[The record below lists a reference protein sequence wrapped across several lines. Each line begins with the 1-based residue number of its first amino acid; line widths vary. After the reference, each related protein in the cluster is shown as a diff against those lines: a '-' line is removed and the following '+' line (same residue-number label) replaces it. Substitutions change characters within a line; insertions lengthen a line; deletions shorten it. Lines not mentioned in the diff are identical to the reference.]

1 LVRLKPV
8 FADFDSCPRRR
19 SDPPAS
25 GGLAGDFTP
34 SGRRQF
40 DLNRSSI
47 RPAETKVLDEAAS
60 QLKNDPMLR
69 LNVEG
74 YTCNLGTTAHNLALG
89 DLRARAVK
97 DYLVS
102 KGMSGDRLRT
112 VSFGETKPKHD
123 NSRRATRQLN
133 RRVALVA
140 EPQP

>member
-1 LVRLKPV
+1 MRAVPGTGKAGRVSVRTTGQEYRFEDV
-8 FADFDSCPRRR
+8 H
-19 SDPPAS
+19 
-25 GGLAGDFTP
+25 
-34 SGRRQF
+34 F

-97 DYLVS
+97 DSLVS
-102 KGMSGDRLRT
+102 KGVSGDRLRT